1 MEAALMRHL
10 IRNTALLILL
20 TICAFARADKP
31 HDQVVKIVRQIQ
43 HADYADDRAALK
55 QLYAELAPFVDNK
68 EISSRVLYWRGFA
81 LWRRAING
89 FNDSVDAKEQEA
101 DLNQAIK
108 EFNDAISKDP
118 NFVDAKVG
126 AASCM
131 GYLMFMARD
140 NQARIQELMTQ
151 STPLLKS
158 AMEAE
163 PDNPRLLWVLG
174 PIRWTTPP
182 ERGGGQQK
190 AFDTYQRGLQS
201 IHGGKYVSK
210 DPLDPSWGEPELL
223 MNLAWSYLNCDKP
236 NFDLAQ
242 QNADA
247 ALALVPYWH
256 YVRDI
261 LLVQIKNQRPTTTQK
276 GT

>member
-1 MEAALMRHL
+1 MRNL
-10 IRNTALLILL
+10 IRTAVLLLL
-20 TICAFARADKP
+20 LPVPVFARADKP
-31 HDQVVKIVRQIQ
+31 HDQVVKIVHQIQ

-68 EISSRVLYWRGFA
+68 DIASRVLYWRGFA

-89 FNDSVDAKEQEA
+89 FNDAVDSKEQEE

-108 EFNDAISKDP
+108 EFNDAVAKDP
-118 NFVDAKVG
+118 SFVDAKVG

-140 NQARIQELMTQ
+140 NQSRIQELMAQ

-158 AMEAE
+158 AMEAA

-174 PIRWTTPP
+174 PIRWNMPA

-201 IHGGKYVSK
+201 IHGGKYAST
-210 DPLDPSWGEPELL
+210 DPLDPTWGEPELL

-236 NFDLAQ
+236 DFDLAQ
-242 QNADA
+242 KNAEA
-247 ALALVPYWH
+247 ALAIVPYWH

-261 LLVQIKNQRPTTTQK
+261 LLVQIKNQRPASTTPQK
-276 GT
+276 GM

>member
-1 MEAALMRHL
+1 MRNL
-10 IRNTALLILL
+10 IHNLVLL
-20 TICAFARADKP
+20 TLLAVPVFARADKP
-31 HDQVVKIVRQIQ
+31 RDQVVKIVHQIQ

-89 FNDSVDAKEQEA
+89 FNDAVDSKEQEE

-108 EFNDAISKDP
+108 DFNDASAKDP
-118 NFVDAKVG
+118 SFVDAKVG

-140 NQARIQELMTQ
+140 NQPRIQELMAQ

-158 AMEAE
+158 AMEEA

-174 PIRWTTPP
+174 PIRWNMPP

-201 IHGGKYVSK
+201 IHGGKYVSN

-236 NFDLAQ
+236 DFALAQ
-242 QNADA
+242 KNAEA
-247 ALALVPYWH
+247 ALAIVPYWH

-261 LLVQIKNQRPTTTQK
+261 LLVQIKNQRPTPATQQK
-276 GT
+276 GM